1 MYIPTFFESPLYTSG
16 KNSKIMIESKNEP
29 LNDNNSLIP
38 LLTAGL
44 NISAAIRP
52 VKTANMG
59 SIIASKGKWI
69 SRG

>member
-1 MYIPTFFESPLYTSG
+1 
-16 KNSKIMIESKNEP
+16 MIESKNEP